1 MALPYNI
8 LKKPLINSSKLLEPD
23 PKQRSDDGSI
33 DDGVNRLSYKMIFE
47 TEEAIKT
54 KQLIP
59 EEEVELLLEQRN
71 VEWKKRVKLE
81 QIKSHREGYEKGY
94 NDGSREATEKTYA
107 STKEE
112 ITQSFSSLQ
121 ETFNHIENNIKEL
134 HQTLEAGVCS
144 LIFSIAEQV
153 IGIPIYHAKLEEK
166 LKAELEKIFKS
177 MDEAQKIELWCSPN
191 DQQHI
196 ASLTAEMN
204 LQKVFIS
211 ADAELNPGEYRI
223 ETNNRKVVRDFKKS
237 LTELQDQLT
246 IEHWGKE
253 EVRTDE

>member
-1 MALPYNI
+1 
-8 LKKPLINSSKLLEPD
+8 
-23 PKQRSDDGSI
+23 
-33 DDGVNRLSYKMIFE
+33 MIFE

-196 ASLTAEMN
+196 ASLTANFEASTT
-204 LQKVFIS
+204 LVC
-211 ADAELNPGEYRI
+211 
-223 ETNNRKVVRDFKKS
+223 
-237 LTELQDQLT
+237 TELPVVKLGVTTGVKLFSTVEEGLFVESEVELGASLVGAKGEFAFSLDVLT
-246 IEHWGKE
+246 WLEIAFGSTCLLAPFSCSTSLFAG
-253 EVRTDE
+253 VAFF